1 MQASAGLAPNSTAER
16 TSVASPG
23 SRSGH
28 DERDYIVSVFGMDAV
43 DALYR
48 GAQIDDRWAVRSDR
62 GYTWWADDL
71 AQHVSLGEVRPTRSG
86 DECTLTV
93 WTDVVTDVDPTTN
106 PHQVMGLVNM
116 RELAMNAFVWES
128 ESATIKVFCSM
139 SIHESNTGFAARLIG
154 LPAMLQ
160 NYMAHALAD
169 RLALQC
175 RGSRAVSSH
184 PQTGS
189 HGDPNDLRAFA
200 SMVIDAGG
208 EPSLFSRTDLGE
220 PIGKPGESWMS
231 GLPAYAER
239 LGWRCSG
246 NDIAFTAEVP
256 FAGSD
261 HAACVEVF
269 THQPHPVWGNGAW
282 FVLQL
287 PVAPGADEAFVLA
300 NALNAQECDWVPPG
314 LATLGAWSADFL
326 DADMDGLAFSTFVP
340 NKFAGSGMLENL
352 LIYAALRTRFAA
364 DVLS

>member
-1 MQASAGLAPNSTAER
+1 MNVL
-16 TSVASPG
+16 
-23 SRSGH
+23 
-28 DERDYIVSVFGMDAV
+28 GMDAV

-62 GYTWWADDL
+62 GYTWWAHDL
-71 AQHVSLGEVRPTRSG
+71 AQHVSLGEVRSTPSG

-106 PHQVMGLVNM
+106 PSQILGLVNM
-116 RELAMNAFVWES
+116 RELAMNAFVWERG
-128 ESATIKVFCSM
+128 SATIKVFCSM
-139 SIHESNTGFAARLIG
+139 SIHEGNSGFAARLIG

-175 RGSRAVSSH
+175 GGSRAASSH
-184 PQTGS
+184 PHTGS
-189 HGDPNDLRAFA
+189 HGDLDDLRAFA
-200 SMVIDAGG
+200 SLVIEPGK
-208 EPSLFSRTDLGE
+208 EPSVFSRTEPGDLPSELRG
-220 PIGKPGESWMS
+220 SWLS
-231 GLPAYAER
+231 GLPAFAER
-239 LGWRCSG
+239 LGCRGSG

-256 FAGSD
+256 LASSH

-287 PVAPGADEAFVLA
+287 PLAPGADEAFVLA
-300 NALNAQECDWVPPG
+300 NALNAQEFDRVPPG
-314 LATLGAWSADFL
+314 LATLGAWSPDFL

-352 LIYAALRTRFAA
+352 FTYSALRARFAA
-364 DVLS
+364 DVLSL